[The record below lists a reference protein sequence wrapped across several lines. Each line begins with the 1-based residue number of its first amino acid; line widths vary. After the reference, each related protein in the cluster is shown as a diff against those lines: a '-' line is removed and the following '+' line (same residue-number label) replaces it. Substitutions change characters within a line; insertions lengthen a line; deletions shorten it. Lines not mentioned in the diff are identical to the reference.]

1 MRESLVHSKGEGNG
15 NLGTNKAIR
24 NIINGSKKRKKKGKK
39 IEKHTN
45 NNKKELN
52 IFPLIMECF
61 DKLKFRRL
69 IEAVLNGPST
79 LFCQNAL
86 IERLYNRYKF

>member
-1 MRESLVHSKGEGNG
+1 METWGPTKP
-15 NLGTNKAIR
+15 LGT
-24 NIINGSKKRKKKGKK
+24 SSMVVKKGKKWEK

-61 DKLKFRRL
+61 DKLKFCRL
-69 IEAVLNGPST
+69 IEAILNGPST
-79 LFCQNAL
+79 LFSQNAL